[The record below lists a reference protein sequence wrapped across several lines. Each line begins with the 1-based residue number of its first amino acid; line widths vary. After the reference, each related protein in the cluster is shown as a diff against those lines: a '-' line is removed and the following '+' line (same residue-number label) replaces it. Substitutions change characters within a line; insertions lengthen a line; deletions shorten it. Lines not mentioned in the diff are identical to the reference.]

1 MKKAFLT
8 LGYIIL
14 PLILSVAVVSLASAQ
29 FAFELPGRATERLS
43 SFDEIQ
49 VVVTGKLALCSHT
62 EKGYVFLDVKGGL
75 PPYTFKWNN
84 HQTIQNRVDLLA
96 GTYTVQITDALG
108 TKHVE
113 HIIIQPPFGLIL
125 NPLQKTDASCGS
137 GADGSAKISVKFG
150 RGEPY
155 KVTWSHGLKDSWE
168 AKNLKPGIYTVTV
181 ADKFNCDVSVSFEIK
196 SAAEGMTVTNAI
208 QDLSCSGQKDGKIS
222 LNVTGGVAPYTYLW
236 SNGASSK
243 DLTGIASG
251 TYEVLVKDQKGCSFN
266 ASYEVDESVALTLE
280 TKITEGSCAGNA
292 NGQIEVNVKGGKAP
306 YTFIWSDGQ
315 TGPIAKNL
323 ISGSYGVKVTDGSGC
338 FVQKDFTLGTQSSL
352 EVEVLESK
360 GLSCS
365 GAADGFIHLVV
376 KGAKG
381 QVTVKWS
388 DGIVSS
394 LSRKDLEAGT
404 YTIQIK
410 DETGC
415 EVTKSI
421 SISEPSPLAA
431 RIESTLDVD
440 CAKGS
445 VTGVA
450 WVSIQGGKEPYKI
463 TWSSGEKDAR
473 EINFFRSGNFKVTV
487 TDASGC
493 AVETEARVDF
503 PNQNTQGGRLDFN
516 YRKLEISNEPE
527 VQVDEEIIFE
537 SVISEEFIAWEW
549 KFGDGN
555 ESSDK
560 DPIHIFSKPGIF
572 EVILTAYDIY
582 GCSSMEKNT
591 VTVNN
596 PVDMVVIPNAFT
608 PNGDGLNDSFFPKI
622 RSVSSF
628 SMEIFNTWGE
638 RIYSVATAETKGWDG
653 TYRGQA
659 LPGGNYLYK
668 ITYSSR
674 DEQFFDR
681 TGGITLIR

>member
-1 MKKAFLT
+1 MKKAFRTYGLM
-8 LGYIIL
+8 IL
-14 PLILSVAVVSLASAQ
+14 PLFLSVMIVSVASAQ
-29 FAFELPGRATERLS
+29 FAFELPSRAAERVTS
-43 SFDEIQ
+43 YDDIQ
-49 VVVTGKLALCSHT
+49 VTVTGKLALCSHT
-62 EKGYVFLDVKGGL
+62 EKGHIFLDVKGGL

-84 HQTIQNRVDLLA
+84 HQTIQNRMNLLS
-96 GTYTVQITDALG
+96 GTYTVEITDAVG

-113 HIIIQPPFGLIL
+113 HIIIQPPFGLLL

-155 KVTWSHGLKDSWE
+155 KVTWSHGLEDSWE
-168 AKNLKPGIYTVTV
+168 AKNLKPGTYTVTV

-196 SAAEGMTVTNAI
+196 SAAEGMTVAESI

-222 LNVTGGVAPYTYLW
+222 LNVSGGVAPYTYSW
-236 SNGASSK
+236 SNGATSK

-251 TYEVLVKDQKGCSFN
+251 TYEVLVKDQKGCSFQ
-266 ASYEVDESVALTLE
+266 ASYKVGEAVALTLE
-280 TKITEGSCAGNA
+280 SKITEASCVGNS
-292 NGQIEVNVKGGKAP
+292 NGQIELSVKGGKAP
-306 YTFIWSDGQ
+306 YTYIWSDGQ
-315 TGPIAKNL
+315 TGSVAKNL
-323 ISGSYGVKVTDGSGC
+323 ISGSYDVKVTDASGC
-338 FVQKDFTLGTQSSL
+338 FVQEQFTLGTHSSL
-352 EVEVLESK
+352 EVELLESK
-360 GLSCS
+360 GVSCS
-365 GAADGFIHLVV
+365 GATDGFINLGVN
-376 KGAKG
+376 GAKG

-388 DGIVSS
+388 DGILSS
-394 LSRKDLEAGT
+394 LSRKDLKAGT

-410 DETGC
+410 DESGC
-415 EVTKSI
+415 EVNKSI
-421 SISEPSPLAA
+421 SISEPSPLSA

-440 CAKGS
+440 CAEGS

-450 WVSIQGGKEPYKI
+450 WVSIHGGKEPYKI
-463 TWSSGEKDAR
+463 TWSNGDKDAR
-473 EINFFRSGNFKVTV
+473 EINFFHSGTFKVTV

-503 PNQNTQGGRLDFN
+503 PSQNTQGGRLDFD

-549 KFGDGN
+549 EFGDGN

-560 DPIHIFSKPGIF
+560 DPIHIFEKPGTF
-572 EVILTAYDIY
+572 EVSLTAYDIY
-582 GCSSMEKNT
+582 GCSSVEKNT

-596 PVDMVVIPNAFT
+596 PMDLVVIPNAFT
-608 PNGDGLNDSFFPKI
+608 PNGDGLNDAFFPKI
-622 RSVSSF
+622 RAVSSF
-628 SMEIFNTWGE
+628 SMDIFNTWGE
-638 RIYSVATAETKGWDG
+638 RIYAVSNAESKGWDG

-659 LPGGNYLYK
+659 LPAGNYLYK

-674 DEQFFDR
+674 DGQVFDR
-681 TGGITLIR
+681 NGGITLIR